1 MFLTEIN
8 IFFQSFSSDSVT
20 AIFKFFSFIGS
31 RNLTVLLIIP
41 IVFAIHFRY
50 GTILIHLVFWNGII
64 TDFFKEIFALPR
76 PFNVDADVRLL
87 GEGIPNPTPFKSMG
101 AKSFFGGLPDQVIDY
116 FREQGVRIGNIKSFG
131 LPSGHTSNAV
141 ALWGAVLLFFGKGS
155 LSLSS
160 GPLHPSSQRN
170 YLKGWLTSIAS
181 ICIIFIP
188 LSRLY
193 LGRHFL
199 ADVLAGLLVGFM
211 VLILFYKFVYRNEK
225 LMDQLFKKAGYL
237 KLNFKSILFAAYCL
251 LFPFLLLLIPKIN
264 MSAAPALLGLNC
276 GFFLLWLRGLPQEGG
291 TILQRFGRLVV
302 AIVFFFG
309 VSLTLKILVGL
320 IFTHEPVVSEFIRLA
335 LTMFSVIWGAV
346 EACIKLKLYRR

>member
-1 MFLTEIN
+1 
-8 IFFQSFSSDSVT
+8 
-20 AIFKFFSFIGS
+20 
-31 RNLTVLLIIP
+31 
-41 IVFAIHFRY
+41 
-50 GTILIHLVFWNGII
+50 
-64 TDFFKEIFALPR
+64 
-76 PFNVDADVRLL
+76 
-87 GEGIPNPTPFKSMG
+87 
-101 AKSFFGGLPDQVIDY
+101 
-116 FREQGVRIGNIKSFG
+116 
-131 LPSGHTSNAV
+131 
-141 ALWGAVLLFFGKGS
+141 
-155 LSLSS
+155 
-160 GPLHPSSQRN
+160 
-170 YLKGWLTSIAS
+170 
-181 ICIIFIP
+181 
-188 LSRLY
+188 
-193 LGRHFL
+193 
-199 ADVLAGLLVGFM
+199 
-211 VLILFYKFVYRNEK
+211 
-225 LMDQLFKKAGYL
+225 MDQLFKKAGYL